1 MNAVPSDD
9 LNGKD
14 WNVKAER
21 EVRRIMAEAM
31 NGKDHDIIAAK
42 MRNSLSRDVSK
53 GMLYGFVRS
62 ASKGRVFRFPLAWA
76 PAFCAATGN
85 YELLRWFLREA
96 LHGFPAFKNS
106 VTESRNALRHTLME
120 LEKLTQKDK

>member
-53 GMLYGFVRS
+53 GD
-62 ASKGRVFRFPLAWA
+62 
-76 PAFCAATGN
+76 
-85 YELLRWFLREA
+85 
-96 LHGFPAFKNS
+96 
-106 VTESRNALRHTLME
+106 ALRVCSKRLKGTRR
-120 LEKLTQKDK
+120 